1 MKKLIPIFIFSL
13 LNIVALGQYG
23 IYEMIVYYPVEHAVS
38 GDTIFDISEYG
49 TNGILH
55 NVELVTDRFG
65 NEKSAVSFNG
75 YDSYI
80 SLDCPYF
87 AQPEYCYSL
96 WAKVYSNPGYGE
108 TQTLISIG
116 ANYGVDHFLMNTN
129 HYSLNDHLGWLGGG
143 YHKDGTHAIVRTQL
157 PVIENEW
164 MHLTYFRDSSILKL
178 YINGELVASSNEN
191 VQAPFFGAE
200 FFGNIGRR
208 VNGTQYFFGAM
219 DDIRIFERILK
230 PEEIMESYLQ
240 QGIPEP
246 LVSAGNDLLI
256 SSTDTEIH
264 TLGMARLYKN
274 LNWYSDGDGTF
285 SDAGIE
291 NPVYYLGPNDLNAG
305 VINLIMSCTDYSD
318 ESKIINDTIKL
329 YNPSNVPNTNLFDQQ
344 IIITPNPVKSNY
356 FCSVRSESIDL
367 TSVNEITLLNIHGQ
381 KVFHIIPSLIRSNEL
396 KFNVGNLSAGV
407 YYLKFKNI
415 NTGKKIVVF

>member
-1 MKKLIPIFIFSL
+1 MKKLIQTLIFSL
-13 LNIVALGQYG
+13 FSILAFGQYG
-23 IYEMIVYYPVEHAVS
+23 IYEMIVYYPIDHAVS
-38 GDTIFDISEYG
+38 GDTIFDISEYE
-49 TNGILH
+49 THGIMH
-55 NVELVTDRFG
+55 NVELVNDRFG
-65 NEKSAVSFNG
+65 KEKSAISFNG

-96 WAKVYSNPGYGE
+96 WVKVYSNPDYGE
-108 TQTLISIG
+108 THTLISIG

-143 YHKDGTHAIVRTQL
+143 YHKDGTHAIVRTQI

-164 MHLTYFRDSSILKL
+164 MHLTYFRDSEILKL
-178 YINGELVASSNEN
+178 YINGELVASSSEN

-246 LVSAGNDLLI
+246 LVTAGSDLLI
-256 SSTDTEIH
+256 TPSDAEVQTS
-264 TLGMARLYKN
+264 GRARLYKK

-285 SDAGIE
+285 SDSEIE

-305 VINLIMSCTDYSD
+305 EISLILSCIDYSD
-318 ESKIINDTIKL
+318 ESKIISDTIKL
-329 YNPSNVPNTNLFDQQ
+329 LNPSNVPSTNFFGKQ
-344 IIITPNPVKSNY
+344 IVVTPNPVRSNN
-356 FCSVRSESIDL
+356 FCSLRSESFDVTNL
-367 TSVNEITLLNIHGQ
+367 NEINLVNIHGQ
-381 KVFHIIPSLIRSNEL
+381 IVSRTKPEIINSNEL
-396 KFNVGNLSAGV
+396 RFNVGSLSAGV
-407 YYLKFKNI
+407 YSIKIKDV
-415 NTGKKIVVF
+415 NTGKKIIVF